1 MAFLGRFHPRAGLV
15 ASRQRFVHC
24 CHRGWDWI
32 YFAFGL
38 VLLPETAQRPRLHWR
53 TSLISRFH
61 ASWVGLPA
69 LRVLLLRAKHLFVAA
84 NTVLDGLQGIM
95 RRVQIRLPCKGK
107 TLRCLRKCRFID
119 TSPALSARR
128 DLPARFA
135 LFSFSA
141 PSTAAFSSHLGC
153 QTHQTY
159 YFTHLQSRPRRG
171 SPVAHTR
178 FKTLIYLKGFGVGP

>member
-1 MAFLGRFHPRAGLV
+1 MDLLRIWFGPSSRNRATPAPSLADKLDCEISRFLGRFARSARFV
-15 ASRQRFVHC
+15 TSRQPFVRCCQHC
-24 CHRGWDWI
+24 VGW
-32 YFAFGL
+32 AAGHH
-38 VLLPETAQRPRLHWR
+38 A
-53 TSLISRFH
+53 TSANS
-61 ASWVGLPA
+61 PA
-69 LRVLLLRAKHLFVAA
+69 
-84 NTVLDGLQGIM
+84 
-95 RRVQIRLPCKGK
+95 CKGK
-107 TLRCLRKCRFID
+107 SLRCLRKCRFID

-128 DLPARFA
+128 DLTARFA

-178 FKTLIYLKGFGVGP
+178 FKTLIYLKGFGVGPCRDWFQRANFWRR